1 MATLNE
7 SLILALERTNAKDR
21 YVTGAETLLRLLDN
35 IIREPGNEKYRSVR
49 LENKAIKEKL
59 LSVSGMKPLMLEIG
73 YVEASGTLTLPAN
86 VVIAKLRKYRD
97 FINERKEL
105 MKSPPSTSSAS
116 ASIVQSSPS
125 PALLEAKANAE
136 VIVVPKPVIRAG
148 KSFQQRIAFPKIVSS
163 RNGFLQQLELLS
175 DQVMQY
181 EDEQLLQS
189 GRDLVPLETLKS
201 RAKEKLR
208 QIQKMIKAGTYHE
221 DEEPWMVDLVL
232 EELVGWFKADFFRW
246 INALPCAVCGNEK
259 TQQVESHVE
268 DGVRVEVYRCC
279 GETRRFYR
287 YNDVEKLLHTRCG
300 RCGEWANCF
309 TFLCRALGYEARF
322 VFSTGDHVWTEVY
335 SARKRRWIHVDPC
348 ENAIDSPLMYEHGWK
363 KEMTYVFA
371 FSREDVQDVTWRYS
385 NQHPVVIKSRKSC
398 SEKELLE
405 TILKLRA
412 KRREKVSGPRL
423 KFLRKRTVDEC
434 LELLCSR
441 PPTQAELEGRSS
453 GSLEWRLQRGEQ
465 KLNTFYI
472 FIPSEQEIRT
482 KQFNVR
488 YSCAKDTYERFLKGP
503 TGPVMTETT
512 KDWKSRQYTSENVFR
527 KEEHDWK
534 MVYLARTEGTAA
546 GTVSWKFDF
555 SIQGMRVKDI
565 QVRIGTQTYE
575 GAKIDVQ
582 YLKED
587 GTVLPSLQS
596 LVGLG
601 KFTIQLKLSGGQMWQ
616 HSQIFRQGKYDEGY
630 PFEVNVQFM

>member
-1 MATLNE
+1 MSTMNE
-7 SLILALERTNAKDR
+7 SLVLALERTNAKDS

-35 IIREPGNEKYRSVR
+35 IIREPQNEKFRSVR
-49 LENKAIKEKL
+49 LENRTIKEKL

-73 YVEASGTLTLPAN
+73 YVEASGTLSLPAN

-97 FINERKEL
+97 FISERKEL
-105 MKSPPSTSSAS
+105 IKNPPSTSAAPSSA
-116 ASIVQSSPS
+116 APQPS
-125 PALLEAKANAE
+125 LLEAKE
-136 VIVVPKPVIRAG
+136 KVIVVPKPVVRAG

-189 GRDLVPLETLKS
+189 GRALVPLEMLKA

-208 QIQKMIKAGTYHE
+208 QVQKMIKAGTYD
-221 DEEPWMVDLVL
+221 DEEPWMVDLIL

-246 INALPCAVCGNEK
+246 VNALPCTVCGNEK
-259 TQQVESHVE
+259 TQQVESRVE
-268 DGVRVEVYRCC
+268 DGVRVEVYKCC
-279 GETRRFYR
+279 NELRRFYR

-322 VFSTGDHVWTEVY
+322 VFSTGDHVWAEVY

-363 KEMTYVFA
+363 KDISYVFA
-371 FSREDVQDVTWRYS
+371 FSREDLQDVTWRYS
-385 NQHPVVIKSRKSC
+385 NDHPKVIKSRKNC
-398 SEKELLE
+398 SEKELLD

-423 KFLRKRTVDEC
+423 KFLRRRTLEEC
-434 LELLCSR
+434 LELISTR

-465 KLNTFYI
+465 QLNTFYI
-472 FIPSEQEIRT
+472 FIPNEQEIRT

-488 YSCAKDTYERFLKGP
+488 YSCAKDVYERFLKGP
-503 TGPVMTETT
+503 AGTVLVETA
-512 KDWKSRQYTSENVFR
+512 KEWKSRLHISENVFR

-534 MVYLARTEGTAA
+534 MVYLARTEGTQT

-565 QVRIGTQTYE
+565 QVRFGTQTYE
-575 GAKIDVQ
+575 GAKVDIQ
-582 YLKED
+582 YLKDD
-587 GTVLPSLQS
+587 GTPLASSKS

-601 KFTIQLKLSGGQMWQ
+601 KFTIQAKLTGGRMWQ
-616 HSQIFRQGKYDEGY
+616 HSQIFRQGKHGEDY

>member
-7 SLILALERTNAKDR
+7 SLILALERSNAKDR

-49 LENKAIKEKL
+49 LENKTIKEKL

-73 YVEASGTLTLPAN
+73 YVEASGSLTLPAN

-105 MKSPPSTSSAS
+105 MMNPPSTSSEGV
-116 ASIVQSSPS
+116 IVQKAP
-125 PALLEAKANAE
+125 LLEAKVNAE

-148 KSFQQRIAFPKIVSS
+148 KSFQQRIAFPKIISS

-208 QIQKMIKAGTYHE
+208 QIQKMIKAGTYRE
-221 DEEPWMVDLVL
+221 EEPWMVDLVL

-246 INALPCAVCGNEK
+246 INALPCSVCGNEK
-259 TQQVESHVE
+259 TQQVDSRVE
-268 DGVRVEVYRCC
+268 DGVRVEVYKCC
-279 GETRRFYR
+279 NETRRFYR

-363 KEMTYVFA
+363 KGISYVFA

-385 NQHPVVIKSRKSC
+385 NQHPLVIKSRKSS

-423 KFLRKRTVDEC
+423 KFLRKRTLDEC
-434 LELLCSR
+434 LELLCTR
-441 PPTQAELEGRSS
+441 PATQAEAEGRSS

-472 FIPSEQEIRT
+472 FIPNEQEIRT

-488 YSCAKDTYERFLKGP
+488 YSCAKDIYERFLKGP
-503 TGPVMTETT
+503 AGPLTIETT

-534 MVYLARTEGTAA
+534 MVYLARTEGTAV

-555 SIQGMRVKDI
+555 SIQGMRVRDV
-565 QVRIGTQTYE
+565 QVKMGTQTYE
-575 GAKIDVQ
+575 GAKIEIQ
-582 YLKED
+582 YLKDD
-587 GTVLPSLQS
+587 GTVLPSMQS

-601 KFTIQLKLSGGQMWQ
+601 KFTIQAKLSGGQMWQ
-616 HSQIFRQGKYDEGY
+616 HSQIFRQGKYDDGY